1 MVLYCIFIFLYFLI
15 LDKFN
20 YMNLKEYKKIL
31 DPLNKFNKNEI
42 NDISS
47 LLNILYK
54 EDSRNNEINNLQN
67 FLLFSFLNENV
78 NINLEN
84 NWTLFKILLMR
95 YLFDKENKLSPFI
108 LNQCI
113 QKLNENLKEI
123 DCSKI
128 EINIFLFYEIISL
141 TYYFYSVLINNIRIS
156 NSIITLLELFS
167 KKIYGHN
174 NIIDNIIKEFEYKF
188 CLNNHISKEIL
199 NYYKKKNFE
208 VNFSKILTI
217 KKLIQKKYPSNTFSY
232 PNPFLSK
239 ETNKYDYKTH
249 ENINIILTEEN
260 QQNIITNFNQIE
272 KILLKAKDLN
282 LIENNSIQKFFD
294 YNNNGSFIQC
304 GFYIHNK
311 KYITLK
317 FFLDDQMIM
326 YQSHILDKININNKI
341 SELFFCFDEFLIQ
354 KITFLNSNYELTF
367 LILNYLFS
375 KYNKLVQSIETAN
388 FKKYCY
394 IKSNFE
400 KEKEKK
406 DYPKFNEEKIIQLIK
421 TESQKLINGFKN
433 YLLEYIN
440 YIIKSIKIKKLIPE
454 INDEKYIKNSFLYS
468 RIELDNKLFSKKI
481 DDLIEKK
488 NNIISFN
495 LNI

>member
-1 MVLYCIFIFLYFLI
+1 
-15 LDKFN
+15 
-20 YMNLKEYKKIL
+20 MNLKEYNKIL
-31 DPLNKFNKNEI
+31 EPLNKFNNKEI
-42 NDISS
+42 NDTSA

-54 EDSRNNEINNLQN
+54 EDSRNNGINNLQN
-67 FLLFSFLNENV
+67 FLLFTFLNENK
-78 NINLEN
+78 NLNLEN
-84 NWTLFKILLMR
+84 NWIVFKILLMR
-95 YLFDKENKLSPFI
+95 YLFDKENKLSSLI

-113 QKLNENLKEI
+113 QKLSEKINEL
-123 DCSKI
+123 DFSKI
-128 EINIFLFYEIISL
+128 EVNIFLFYEIISF
-141 TYYFYSVLINNIRIS
+141 TYYFYSVLINNIGIS
-156 NSIITLLELFS
+156 NSVISLLELFS
-167 KKIYGHN
+167 KKMYGHN
-174 NIIDNIIKEFEYKF
+174 IIIDNIIKEFEYKF

>member
-1 MVLYCIFIFLYFLI
+1 
-15 LDKFN
+15 
-20 YMNLKEYKKIL
+20 MNLKEYNKIL
-31 DPLNKFNKNEI
+31 EPLNKFNNKEI
-42 NDISS
+42 NDTSA

-54 EDSRNNEINNLQN
+54 EDSRNNGINNLQN
-67 FLLFSFLNENV
+67 FLLFTFLNENK
-78 NINLEN
+78 NLNLEN
-84 NWTLFKILLMR
+84 NWIVFKILLMR
-95 YLFDKENKLSPFI
+95 YLFDKENKLSSLI

-113 QKLNENLKEI
+113 QKLSEKINEL
-123 DCSKI
+123 DFSKI
-128 EINIFLFYEIISL
+128 EVNIFLFYEIISF
-141 TYYFYSVLINNIRIS
+141 TYYFYSVLINNIGIS
-156 NSIITLLELFS
+156 NSVISLLELFS

-174 NIIDNIIKEFEYKF
+174 IIIDNIIKEFEYKF

-199 NYYKKKNFE
+199 NYYQKKNFE

-217 KKLIQKKYPSNTFSY
+217 KKLIQKKYA
-232 PNPFLSK
+232 K
-239 ETNKYDYKTH
+239 EINKYDYKTH